1 MKLPKKVLAPL
12 LVLAVCLTLAVLP
25 ARADFRDVAPSSWYE
40 GAITQLT
47 QTGAL
52 KGYPDGTFRPNASI
66 SAAEFVSVA
75 VRLAKLPGGQGQAPH
90 WAADQL
96 QGALQAGWYDWDE
109 IPPTGET
116 FDQPIPRQL
125 AVKILMKALLP
136 QARGDYNTE
145 SAKIRDFAAPDGT
158 LANLVFMIAI
168 SPAENNLHLK
178 ILAAL
183 SRKLM
188 HQDFRDSL
196 LACATREEVLEKL
209 SVITA

>member
-1 MKLPKKVLAPL
+1 MTGVQTCALP
-12 LVLAVCLTLAVLP
+12 
-25 ARADFRDVAPSSWYE
+25 
-40 GAITQLT
+40 
-47 QTGAL
+47 
-52 KGYPDGTFRPNASI
+52 I
-66 SAAEFVSVA
+66 SGPRVA
-75 VRLAKLPGGQGQAPH
+75 VGFSRDGL
-90 WAADQL
+90 
-96 QGALQAGWYDWDE
+96 
-109 IPPTGET
+109 
-116 FDQPIPRQL
+116 
-125 AVKILMKALLP
+125 
-136 QARGDYNTE
+136 
-145 SAKIRDFAAPDGT
+145 DFAAPDGT